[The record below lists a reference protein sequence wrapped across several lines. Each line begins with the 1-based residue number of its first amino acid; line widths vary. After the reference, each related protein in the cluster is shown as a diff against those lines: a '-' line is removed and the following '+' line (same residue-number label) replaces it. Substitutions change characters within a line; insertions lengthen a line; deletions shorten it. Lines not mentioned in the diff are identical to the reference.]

1 MYAKH
6 TQKQDKNGFF
16 KFKFA
21 PNMLLKRQQ
30 EYGFCVNANQEKQL
44 MRRQIVLRF
53 STKLFKK
60 RFRENVR

>member
-30 EYGFCVNANQEKQL
+30 EYGFAL
-44 MRRQIVLRF
+44 MQIRKNN
-53 STKLFKK
+53 S
-60 RFRENVR
+60 